1 MIFNI
6 KLNFLKNFTLYILS
20 NLLLLIPSFLQ
31 SLIQRLV
38 LATQQ
43 NDEIKVIDRKYI
55 RTMKIEE
62 QPSSR
67 KVIVS
72 TNVID
77 QFFFTELGNIE
88 LFVPNIVEYII
99 SDELTD
105 WDVCEA
111 ESLIDQLAKGSFSSS
126 RCSCH

>member
-20 NLLLLIPSFLQ
+20 NLLLLIPSLLQ

-62 QPSSR
+62 QPSGR

-126 RCSCH
+126 RCSSH